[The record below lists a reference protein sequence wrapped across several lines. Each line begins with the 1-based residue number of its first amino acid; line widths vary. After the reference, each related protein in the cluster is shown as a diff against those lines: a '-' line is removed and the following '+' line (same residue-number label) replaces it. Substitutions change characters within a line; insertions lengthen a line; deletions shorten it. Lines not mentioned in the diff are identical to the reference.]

1 MSSSTEQ
8 NTSIVRQFYDLAFN
22 QRQPEEAVRRYV
34 GGYYRQ
40 HNPNAAD
47 GPEPFIAYVKWV
59 TTANPEL
66 RVDFK
71 RFIAEGDLVVV
82 HSHVRPSSDV
92 RGRAVI
98 DIFRVEDGKVVEHWD
113 VVQDVPENP
122 KNQNTMF

>member
-82 HSHVRPSSDV
+82 HSHVRPSSDA